1 MHGLISDK
9 TMFAFSNQNGLRFF
23 IAYYEAAHDIGLKIK
38 QLNKQTNKKPS
49 PKTELVY
56 SKAKV
61 SLWCLAWDKKENKKQ
76 TKKKKKREIALIRSL
91 RFG

>member
-1 MHGLISDK
+1 M
-9 TMFAFSNQNGLRFF
+9 RFF

-38 QLNKQTNKKPS
+38 QLNKQTNKKAS

-56 SKAKV
+56 SKGKV

-76 TKKKKKREIALIRSL
+76 TKNKKNKNERLL
-91 RFG
+91 

>member
-1 MHGLISDK
+1 M
-9 TMFAFSNQNGLRFF
+9 RFF

-56 SKAKV
+56 SKGKV
-61 SLWCLAWDKKENKKQ
+61 SLWCLAWDEKETKSRQKK
-76 TKKKKKREIALIRSL
+76 TKTRDCSNQVTTVWI
-91 RFG
+91 G